1 MTAGG
6 PATTVHPVT
15 APHRTDR
22 GLDRF
27 ATFVDAVV
35 AIAITLLVL
44 PLVDV
49 AGEREPGQ
57 SVGALLGDHLGQF
70 AAFAL
75 SFVVI
80 ARLWL
85 VHHAVSERVGAYDAV
100 VVRSSLLWVFTIVVL
115 PFPTELL
122 PLADGGRT
130 VFALYVGDLT
140 LSSLALTVL
149 VLHVARTPAVQR
161 AGCTPGPARP
171 PRWWRPACSPSPWC
185 WACWCRR
192 SGSGACCCSSPPGRS
207 SACGNTC
214 SGAWLRVSD
223 R

>member
-1 MTAGG
+1 M
-6 PATTVHPVT
+6 T
-15 APHRTDR
+15 APHRTER

-49 AGEREPGQ
+49 ATEREPGQ
-57 SVGALLGDHLGQF
+57 SVGELLGDHLGQF
-70 AAFAL
+70 GAFAL

-85 VHHAVSERVGAYDAV
+85 LHHAVFERVAAYDPV
-100 VVRSSLLWVFTIVVL
+100 VVRTSLVWVFTIVVL

-161 AGCTPGPARP
+161 AGLVPWPSAAPSVAATALFAVALVLGLLVPAIGFWGLLLQFASGPAVRAWEHRRP
-171 PRWWRPACSPSPWC
+171 RMA
-185 WACWCRR
+185 
-192 SGSGACCCSSPPGRS
+192 
-207 SACGNTC
+207 
-214 SGAWLRVSD
+214 
-223 R
+223 